1 MADQLQTLLDK
12 IYQDSVLK
20 GQNDADEFI
29 KEAKKKAHALIEDAK
44 KEAQDLRSKT
54 DKELEELR
62 RNVSSEIQLAS
73 RQAISSLKSQIIELI
88 IAKATHDSIKNTFT
102 DPKTLTAF
110 IQTILE
116 HWRGD
121 PSKTN
126 LELILPETLKKDLE
140 KIIRSSLTGALKEN
154 LKITFS
160 KAIQG
165 GFQIQ
170 PEGKTYKISFTDEDF
185 EEFLK
190 QFLRPKTKKFLFEE

>member
-12 IYQDSVLK
+12 IYQDSILK

-88 IAKATHDSIKNTFT
+88 IAKATHDPIKNTFT

-116 HWRGD
+116 H
-121 PSKTN
+121 
-126 LELILPETLKKDLE
+126 
-140 KIIRSSLTGALKEN
+140 
-154 LKITFS
+154 
-160 KAIQG
+160 
-165 GFQIQ
+165 
-170 PEGKTYKISFTDEDF
+170 
-185 EEFLK
+185 
-190 QFLRPKTKKFLFEE
+190 